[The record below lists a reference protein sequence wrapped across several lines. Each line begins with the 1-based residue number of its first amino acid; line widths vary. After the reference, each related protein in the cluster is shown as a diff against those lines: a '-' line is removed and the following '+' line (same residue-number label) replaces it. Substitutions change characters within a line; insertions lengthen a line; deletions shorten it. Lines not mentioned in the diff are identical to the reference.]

1 MDKYNLSVLAEAK
14 QEYTKQLVNIL
25 YPHIYTGIHSIYE
38 GARNFCDKSNDTN
51 ILKKFQQLMSMIP
64 KWNTDRIDEEYKRIV
79 KITECDWIEDLIT
92 AVFVSHTKV
101 LTSIKVKQK
110 NKKAI
115 ELNVPNGPYFL
126 HKCYVETARNF
137 WKKPYLLY
145 HIFPNIDLQR
155 NLSDAEHLIKESIEE
170 TIRKQLPVKHI
181 LQEYLGKDYQDDDVN
196 EDISSEVSN
205 HTRDNLRKL
214 VKYEIEQTLSKKSHN
229 LETHSVIEVEDP
241 AKVEDVA
248 KVDVAPII
256 EEPSHI
262 LTTDVEQ
269 QIKTIIDESP
279 IDKETAINMN
289 GGNDNEE
296 PIEVEENTVKKIV
309 ISLEPTVEPDQESR
323 FEPEHIVED
332 VKPEAT
338 DNIKVINIE
347 PKADII
353 KNNSDGDGDEE
364 FSFFEDAAQFHKK

>member
-25 YPHIYTGIHSIYE
+25 YPPIYTGIHSIYE
-38 GARNFCDKSNDTN
+38 GARNFCDKSNDAN
-51 ILKKFQQLMSMIP
+51 VLKKFQQLMSMIP

-79 KITECDWIEDLIT
+79 KVSECDWIEDLIT

-115 ELNVPNGPYFL
+115 ELNVPNGPYFV

-145 HIFPNIDLQR
+145 HILPNIELQR

-214 VKYEIEQTLSKKSHN
+214 VKYEIEQTLSKKSTN
-229 LETHSVIEVEDP
+229 LDTHSVIEVEDP
-241 AKVEDVA
+241 TKVEDTIA
-248 KVDVAPII
+248 KLEDIPAII
-256 EEPSHI
+256 EEPTHI

-289 GGNDNEE
+289 GGE
-296 PIEVEENTVKKIV
+296 PIDVEENTVKKIV
-309 ISLEPTVEPDQESR
+309 ISLDADQDKEKKSHELSVDDTNPESQPTN
-323 FEPEHIVED
+323 
-332 VKPEAT
+332 
-338 DNIKVINIE
+338 NIKVINIE
-347 PKADII
+347 PLDNGNKN
-353 KNNSDGDGDEE
+353 KNNSDGDEE